1 MNANKAAQL
10 RRIESYFSRP
20 EIHAGI
26 IGGGMSGIA
35 PTDVD
40 LPPEDYRCMDC
51 FERVKGKI
59 AILGD
64 FSEKRRLIL

>member
-1 MNANKAAQL
+1 ML
-10 RRIESYFSRP
+10 TF
-20 EIHAGI
+20 
-26 IGGGMSGIA
+26 
-35 PTDVD
+35 
-40 LPPEDYRCMDC
+40 PPEDYRCMDC